1 MSKAECSNKIPVGT
15 AIKELETGYL
25 YTIVD
30 VLPMYNPSG
39 KDYYLYV
46 ANSNN
51 ATIRVYREEFEIIK
65 KASEPNEKVKE
76 ILATEYSE
84 EFNALCKN
92 RVVEGFYKYGPI
104 AVNFGEG
111 FTDAIKDIE
120 LCLAKIKETG
130 NTEYFCDIANYAM
143 YGWRYPAKGQSF
155 KASPT
160 EESAGRAGSSYR
172 ELEQEGFI

>member
-1 MSKAECSNKIPVGT
+1 MSKAECS
-15 AIKELETGYL
+15 
-25 YTIVD
+25 
-30 VLPMYNPSG
+30 
-39 KDYYLYV
+39 
-46 ANSNN
+46 
-51 ATIRVYREEFEIIK
+51 
-65 KASEPNEKVKE
+65 NEKVKE

-92 RVVEGFYKYGPI
+92 RVIEGFYKYGPI

-143 YGWRYPAKGQSF
+143 YGWRYPANGQSF

-160 EESAGRAGSSYR
+160 EESAGRSGSSYR
-172 ELEQEGFI
+172 ELEQEGVI